1 MKFAKYLAENSVP
14 EWRSRYV
21 NYRQLKKSIKKVVAA
36 RDKAKRAKDS
46 SAQSSQEES
55 LQSLE
60 GSTESLVVQRDG
72 SRLHSRATTNESH
85 QPKDD
90 ENLVLMLEEAQL
102 APEEVRFFQQL
113 DRELRKADAFFLGK
127 EQDASRR
134 LEDLRRQ
141 CIIMEQRQTRTD
153 RRHSDTEND
162 SGSDSPQE
170 GPAPRSV
177 QHDEIIADAPAAVEA
192 ENFTPVVKNPRS
204 RLQKAFL
211 EYYRLLELLKN
222 FRIINQTS
230 LTKILKKNEKAI
242 NWEITGVGSEI
253 YLSRAK
259 SLHLFTSNKVEDL
272 IAETEALY
280 TEVFAEGDRHSAMRK
295 LRIPD
300 LKAQSQGFTSWRTGL
315 FVGLAIPAIALTL
328 RKTFTGG
335 IPDEN
340 VALILLIYGGFS
352 IPIFFLF
359 YYSMLLVIWARYHV
373 NWVLVF
379 ELDPR
384 DYLPPEGFSEV
395 ASILLFL
402 FAYNMYFAMDD
413 NIFPFIPLNWYPVML
428 LLLII
433 VILINPFNFF
443 HRSSR
448 KWFIRTL
455 GRITFSGLFEV
466 QFRDFFITDL
476 LSSMTYMFVS
486 MQILVCTTFHQFD
499 RLADHCEFSHSWVV
513 PFITAIPATW
523 RLLQCLRRYYDNR
536 LVHPHLTN
544 AVKYCLSLSVV
555 FISAAA
561 RINGSTVARVFWILS
576 AIFASMYA
584 YAWDVLYDWGLLQ
597 KNKYHKY
604 LRKVIVYPPWLY
616 MTSIGVN
623 FLLRLSWVFLL
634 SPNNWGVFNDARIL
648 IYVQALL
655 ELFRRFMWSI
665 IRMENEHTNNI
676 GKFRAVTEVPLPF
689 RVKIIPHTEEM
700 ALEKRRRKVTKDDDE
715 SAEDKKN

>member
-21 NYRQLKKSIKKVVAA
+21 NYRQLKKIIKKVVAA
-36 RDKAKRAKDS
+36 REKVKRAKES
-46 SAQSSQEES
+46 SAQSSQQES
-55 LQSLE
+55 LQSLD
-60 GSTESLVVQRDG
+60 GSTEALVVQPDG
-72 SRLHSRATTNESH
+72 SRLHSRANTNESH
-85 QPKDD
+85 QPKED
-90 ENLVLMLEEAQL
+90 ENLILMLEEAQL
-102 APEEVRFFQQL
+102 APEEMRFFQQL

-141 CIIMEQRQTRTD
+141 CVIMEQRQNRTD
-153 RRHSDTEND
+153 KRQSYIDND

-170 GPAPRSV
+170 GPAPSEGV
-177 QHDEIIADAPAAVEA
+177 QHDEIIADNPDAVEA

-211 EYYRLLELLKN
+211 ETFGGL
-222 FRIINQTS
+222 IINQTS
-230 LTKILKKNEKAI
+230 LTKILKKNEKV
-242 NWEITGVGSEI
+242 TGIGSEI

-259 SLHLFTSNKVEDL
+259 SLHLFTSKKVEDL
-272 IAETEALY
+272 MAETETLY
-280 TEVFAEGDRHSAMRK
+280 TDVFAEGDRHSAMRK

-300 LKAQSQGFTSWRTGL
+300 LKAQSQGLTTWRTGL
-315 FVGLAIPAIALTL
+315 FIGLAIPAIVLTL

-359 YYSMLLVIWARYHV
+359 YYSLLLVIWARYHV

-433 VILINPFNFF
+433 LILLNPFNFF
-443 HRSSR
+443 YRSSR
-448 KWFIRTL
+448 KWFIRTM
-455 GRITFSGLFEV
+455 GRIAVSGLFEV

-486 MQILVCTTFHQFD
+486 MQILVCTTFHNFD
-499 RLADHCEFSHSWVV
+499 RL
-513 PFITAIPATW
+513 
-523 RLLQCLRRYYDNR
+523 
-536 LVHPHLTN
+536 
-544 AVKYCLSLSVV
+544 V
-555 FISAAA
+555 F
-561 RINGSTVARVFWILS
+561 
-576 AIFASMYA
+576 AIFASLYA

-597 KNKYHKY
+597 KNKHHNY

-616 MTSIGVN
+616 MTSIGAEMDRVN

-700 ALEKRRRKVTKDDDE
+700 ALEKRRRKVEKDDDE
-715 SAEDKKN
+715 AAEDKKE